1 MLKLFKNRQKVV
13 HTYFLTTSTA
23 AFAVGTSFVVLLL
36 ARAVQGIGS
45 SLVAAAGYCLLAE
58 SFVDDEERKKAI
70 SHALNGVA
78 IGTFG
83 EF

>member
-1 MLKLFKNRQKVV
+1 MII
-13 HTYFLTTSTA
+13 A
-23 AFAVGTSFVVLLL
+23 AAAYARGTSFIVMLL
-36 ARAVQGIGS
+36 ARAVQGVGS

-58 SFVDDEERKKAI
+58 SFVDEEERKKAM

-78 IGTFG
+78 IGIFG

>member
-1 MLKLFKNRQKVV
+1 M